1 MSRAELERLDRD
13 ARDPAVTL
21 LLLLPLGLLNLAG
34 RSAGDAISL
43 VETGLQRLGAPADL
57 VLGSALAIA
66 LVWAIGRVQKLGL
79 AWRGGSV
86 LTIGEGLLWGVV
98 LGPALHALTL
108 ALPLDQAPLVLQA
121 VDTGEGPGLGERLLA
136 ARQAIAVAAGAGL
149 YEEVLFRGLLF
160 GGMAI
165 VLRGLF
171 HGVGWPGVSRRL
183 AWTIAL
189 ILSSA
194 LFAWAHVYTDPQALE
209 PQILTFRFLA
219 GMTFGGLFLW
229 RGLAV
234 VAWAH
239 AGYDALLLLS

>member
-34 RSAGDAISL
+34 RRAGDAISL
-43 VETGLQRLGAPADL
+43 VENGLQRLGGAADL
-57 VLGSALAIA
+57 ILGITLTLA
-66 LVWAIGRVQKLGL
+66 LVWALGRVHARQL

-98 LGPALHALTL
+98 LGPLLHALTL
-108 ALPLDQAPLVLQA
+108 ALPLDQAPLVLGLLQEA
-121 VDTGEGPGLGERLLA
+121 EITLRGELLE
-136 ARQAIAVAAGAGL
+136 ARQIIAVAAGAGL

-160 GGMAI
+160 GGLALL
-165 VLRGLF
+165 LRGLF
-171 HGVGWPGVSRRL
+171 HGVGWPDLSRRL
-183 AWTIAL
+183 AWVIAL

-194 LFAWAHVYTDPQALE
+194 MFAWAHVYSDPVALE
-209 PQILTFRFLA
+209 PQVLTFRFLA
-219 GMTFGGLFLW
+219 GLTFGGLYLW

-239 AGYDALLLLS
+239 AGYDALLLLG